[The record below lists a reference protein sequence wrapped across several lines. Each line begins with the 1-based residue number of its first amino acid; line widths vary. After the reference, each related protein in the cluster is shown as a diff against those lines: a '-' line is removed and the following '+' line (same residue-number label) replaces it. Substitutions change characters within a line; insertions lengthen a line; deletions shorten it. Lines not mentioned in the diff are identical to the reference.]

1 MVTAVPEIQVEQLRP
16 DHDFLIIACDGIW
29 DCLTSQQAVDFVY
42 EHKTKLLKK
51 STTMSQSLKVGKTTG
66 AGAAARKGAA
76 SPAKKQTTISHQS
89 SSALQLS
96 KQASGASPA
105 TKLAATSSHGTE
117 GGQVQISKIVEQMMD
132 KICPMNIAASEGLGA
147 DNMTC
152 VVIEFSKQT
161 GGSSAASTASTSH
174 D

>member
-1 MVTAVPEIQVEQLRP
+1 MNGIIAISRAIGDWEYKNPQFKPEDNMVTAVPEIQVEQLRP

-76 SPAKKQTTISHQS
+76 SPAKK
-89 SSALQLS
+89 
-96 KQASGASPA
+96 
-105 TKLAATSSHGTE
+105 
-117 GGQVQISKIVEQMMD
+117 
-132 KICPMNIAASEGLGA
+132 
-147 DNMTC
+147 
-152 VVIEFSKQT
+152 
-161 GGSSAASTASTSH
+161 
-174 D
+174 